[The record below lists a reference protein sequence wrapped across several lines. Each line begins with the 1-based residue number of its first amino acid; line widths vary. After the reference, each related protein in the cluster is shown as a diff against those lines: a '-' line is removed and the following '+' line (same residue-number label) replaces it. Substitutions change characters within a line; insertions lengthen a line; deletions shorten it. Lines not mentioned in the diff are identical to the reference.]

1 MSASCSP
8 IVDNRGHNPEHAD
21 FDQIEVGKTTS
32 EEVRSLLGSPTT
44 TSNYGEKIWY
54 YISTRRET
62 KAFFAPE
69 VTEQKVIAIS
79 FDTDGAVKA
88 IDKYSKKDGKQV
100 ALVEKE
106 TPAEGRKLGVVEQLL
121 GNFGKFNAPGRSVTP
136 SSHGSP
142 GRI

>member
-1 MSASCSP
+1 ME
-8 IVDNRGHNPEHAD
+8 NRGHEPQKED
-21 FDQIEVGKTTS
+21 FAQIILGQSRS
-32 EEVRSLLGSPTT
+32 EDVAAVLGSPTT

-69 VTEQKVIAIS
+69 ITKQKVVAII
-79 FDTDGAVKA
+79 FDADDTVKD
-88 IDKYSKKDGKQV
+88 IERYKKEDGKPV
-100 ALVEKE
+100 ELVSKE

-121 GNFGKFNAPGRSVTP
+121 GNFGKFTAPGRSVTP
-136 SSHGSP
+136 GTHGSP